1 METLKDRYEVYVRS
15 ASDLGWE
22 VKTFEQW
29 LNS

>member
-1 METLKDRYEVYVRS
+1 MNSKDQYDIYVACATS
-15 ASDLGWE
+15 LGWK